1 MTTPD
6 SVAPDMPDGARSAAS
21 PAMLRKALG
30 KASWRLLPLIGLA
43 YCLSYVDRV
52 NISFAEPT
60 MSKALGL
67 SATVYGEGAGVFFLS
82 YAAAA
87 LPSNLLLTR
96 VGPRLWL
103 GAMMCAWGLAASAM
117 TLVRTPT
124 AFLLLRFLLGATE
137 GGFFPGVIYTLTLW
151 FPAAFR
157 GRAVSRFYIA
167 APLATLVMGAL
178 AGALLKLDGAAG
190 LRGWQWLLLVEGVPS
205 ALMGLVLLALLP
217 EAPPRARWLAE
228 GEKALIAGALAQDGV
243 ERRGGG
249 RGAVSGALRDGA
261 IWAMGAANF
270 LVLGLSYA
278 IIYFG
283 PRLLQEGVPVT
294 AAGSGWIVAGSG
306 LIGVATMLGAAA
318 SSDRAGDRFGHL
330 AGCWAVC
337 AGGAALTAFVPSG
350 WPLAAGYLLFFA
362 GHFGGQ
368 GVFWAAIDRL
378 LGPVQAAAGIALI
391 STIGMCGSYLGPTL
405 LGMVKDATG
414 SFRLGLEAVPV
425 GFLLAALIA
434 LGLRTTARR
443 RSGRS

>member
-1 MTTPD
+1 MRLTD
-6 SVAPDMPDGARSAAS
+6 SVP
-21 PAMLRKALG
+21 PATPSGSLSRVLS

-67 SATVYGEGAGVFFLS
+67 SASVYGQGAGIFFLS

-96 VGPRLWL
+96 LGPRLWL
-103 GAMMCAWGLAASAM
+103 GAMMCAWGLTAAAM

-124 AFLLLRFLLGATE
+124 AFLALRFLLGATE

-167 APLATLVMGAL
+167 APLATLVMGAA
-178 AGALLKLDGAAG
+178 AGALLKLDGTAG
-190 LRGWQWLLLVEGVPS
+190 LAGWQWLLLVEGVPS
-205 ALMGLVLLALLP
+205 TLAGVALLALLP
-217 EAPPRARWLAE
+217 DSPARAPWLAE
-228 GEKALIAGALAQDGV
+228 AEKALIAGALAKDAV
-243 ERRGGG
+243 ERPG
-249 RGAVSGALRDGA
+249 RVAGAVSGALRDGA

-270 LVLGLSYA
+270 LVLGCSYA

-294 AAGSGWIVAGSG
+294 PGQSGAIVAASG

-318 SSDRAGDRFGHL
+318 SSDRRGERFGHL
-330 AGCWAVC
+330 AGCWLVA
-337 AGGAALTAFVPSG
+337 AAGAALTAFTPSG

-362 GHFGGQ
+362 GHFGAQ
-368 GVFWAAIDRL
+368 GVFWASIDRL
-378 LGPVQAAAGIALI
+378 LSPAQAAAGIAII
-391 STIGMCGSYLGPTL
+391 STVGMCGSYLGPTL
-405 LGMVKDATG
+405 LGMIKDATG
-414 SFRLGLEAVPV
+414 NFRLGLDAVPA
-425 GFLLAALIA
+425 GFVLAAAIA
-434 LGLRTTARR
+434 LGLRFAARR
-443 RSGRS
+443 RAGRG